1 MEEYTPKH
9 SDPKP
14 ANNKSKKI
22 AYYIMMAIA
31 AALLLASIITF
42 CISFFGKKEDMGGYK
57 NSTTSTVSTALPANP
72 IDFDAIQADY
82 PDVCAWIQIPGIEQI
97 DYPIYQSAA
106 EADDNFYLDHNK
118 DGKSDRYGE
127 IYIQKLNSKLFDD
140 PNTLIYGHNMNNG
153 SMFGKLYDGSGKQFC
168 NKEFFDEHRT
178 IFVYTPGHILEY
190 EVISAF
196 VYDDRHILNSFNF
209 EVENERQEFFDECVN
224 PTSFTK
230 QVLEGATLDTDD
242 KIITLSTCTSND
254 SERYLVIGR
263 LVSDT
268 QTYK

>member
-14 ANNKSKKI
+14 ENNKSKKI
-22 AYYIMMAIA
+22 IYYIMMAIA
-31 AALLLASIITF
+31 AALLLASIIVL
-42 CISFFGKKEDMGGYK
+42 CISFFGGKEDMGGYK
-57 NSTTSTVSTALPANP
+57 NQTSSTVSTALPANP

-106 EADDNFYLDHNK
+106 EVDDNFYLDHNK

-153 SMFGKLYDGSGKQFC
+153 SMFGKLFDGSGKQFC
-168 NKEFFDEHRT
+168 NKEFFDQHRK
-178 IFVYTPGHILEY
+178 IFIYTPGHILEY
-190 EVISAF
+190 EIISAF
-196 VYDDRHILNSFNF
+196 VYDDRHIMNSFDF
-209 EVENERQEFFDECVN
+209 ELDTDRMEFFNTCTN
-224 PTSFTK
+224 PNSLTK
-230 QVLEGATLDTDD
+230 QVLEGATLDLDD
-242 KIITLSTCTSND
+242 KIITLSTCTGND
-254 SERYLVIGR
+254 TQRYLVVGELI
-263 LVSDT
+263 SDT
-268 QTYK
+268 ETVK

>member
-42 CISFFGKKEDMGGYK
+42 CISFFGRKEDMGGYK

-209 EVENERQEFFDECVN
+209 DVENERQEFFDECVN

-230 QVLEGATLDTDD
+230 QVLEGAKLDTDD

-254 SERYLVIGR
+254 SERYLVIGK